1 MMTAMALTIF
11 ALTRESQL
19 FCKLV
24 ITFVEKQISQSLVFS
39 LNLFLNNGNMS
50 TLFSQKKDTKVTSRL
65 LMLITF
71 KLLELELYILTILN
85 LNTIS

>member
-50 TLFSQKKDTKVTSRL
+50 TQFSQKKDTKVTLRL